1 MSTTLGFG
9 LISILCFLLTF
20 LIIWQLAKIVYGRV
34 QELDVLIKTLSKEKK
49 IEDELKLIKSY
60 QITIEKRLIEIEKA
74 VGLDNSNFND

>member
-60 QITIEKRLIEIEKA
+60 QITIEKRLIDIEKV

>member
-60 QITIEKRLIEIEKA
+60 QITIEKRLIEIEKVA
-74 VGLDNSNFND
+74 GLDNSNFND

>member
-1 MSTTLGFG
+1 MSATLGFG

-60 QITIEKRLIEIEKA
+60 QITIEKRLIEIEKV

>member
-1 MSTTLGFG
+1 MNTTLGFG

-20 LIIWQLAKIVYGRV
+20 LIIWQLAKIVSGRV

-60 QITIEKRLIEIEKA
+60 QITIEKRLIDIEKV

>member
-60 QITIEKRLIEIEKA
+60 QITIEKRLIDIEKA

>member
-9 LISILCFLLTF
+9 LICFLLTF

-49 IEDELKLIKSY
+49 IEEELKLIKSY
-60 QITIEKRLIEIEKA
+60 EVTIEKRLIEIEKA
-74 VGLDNSNFND
+74 IGLDNSNFND

>member
-60 QITIEKRLIEIEKA
+60 QITIEKRLIEIEKV

>member
-74 VGLDNSNFND
+74 AGLDNSNFND